1 MMETISIAA
10 LIQAV
15 LGLTRDMLVYLA
27 PLIGLLAGLK
37 FVLDWIHKLLFGKK
51 V

>member
-1 MMETISIAA
+1 MDTIPIEQ

-15 LGLTRDMLVYLA
+15 FGLARDMLVYLA

-37 FVLDWIHKLLFGKK
+37 FILDWIHKLLFGKK

>member
-1 MMETISIAA
+1 MDTISISDIINA
-10 LIQAV
+10 I
-15 LGLTRDMLVYLA
+15 LGLTRDIITYFA

-37 FVLDWIHKLLFGKK
+37 FLADWVHKLLFCKK

>member
-1 MMETISIAA
+1 MDTIPIEQ

-15 LGLTRDMLVYLA
+15 FGLTRDMLVYLA

-37 FVLDWIHKLLFGKK
+37 FILDWIHKLLFGKK

>member
-1 MMETISIAA
+1 METIPIEL
-10 LIQAV
+10 LIQAI

-37 FVLDWIHKLLFGKK
+37 FLLDWVHKLLFGKK